1 MIQRDSVV
9 SKEFQRLLAQSV
21 NGGVKRVAVQIRD
34 IQFFEEAKLGN
45 KIQSYLVTSKLQ
57 ELYVFLGVLGYLIA
71 LYFLLQKYVAPRL
84 EKNAKLQ

>member
-9 SKEFQRLLAQSV
+9 SKEFQRLLGQSV